1 MSTNTLNRSV
11 DTLTFANG
19 DTMPM
24 LGLGTWKS
32 APGEVYDAVTT
43 ALQVGYRHVDCA
55 PIYGNEAEVGRALQE
70 SFDDGVVDR
79 DDVWVTSKLWND
91 SHAPE
96 DVRPALEA
104 TLDDLNLDVLDL
116 YLIHWPVA
124 HKKGVDMPQ
133 SPDELLSLDERPIRA
148 TWAAMQEL
156 VEAGLVRH
164 IGVSN
169 FSVPKLRRLI
179 DAADHPP
186 EMNQIE
192 LHPYLQQPEMLDFCD
207 AAGVHL
213 TAYSP
218 LGSSDRPEAMKI
230 ENEPSLMSDPTVHE
244 IADRHD
250 ASPAQVLISWALH
263 RGTAVIPKSVTPAHI
278 KDNRAAAELALTDAD
293 MDALAE
299 LDRGFRYVNGAGWTM
314 EGSPY
319 TLANI
324 WDE

>member
-1 MSTNTLNRSV
+1 MSTNTLEHSV
-11 DTLTFANG
+11 DTLSFANG

-32 APGEVYDAVTT
+32 APGEVYDAVKT
-43 ALQVGYRHVDCA
+43 ALQAGYRHVDCA

-124 HKKGVDMPQ
+124 HKKGVEMPQ
-133 SPDELLSLDERPIRA
+133 SPDELLSLDERPIRE

-156 VEAGLVRH
+156 VDAGLVRH

-169 FSVPKLRRLI
+169 FSVPKLRSLI

-192 LHPYLQQPEMLDFCD
+192 LHPYLQQSEMLDFCD
-207 AAGVHL
+207 EAGVHL

-230 ENEPSLMSDPTVHE
+230 ENEPSLMSDPTVHD
-244 IADRHD
+244 IADRYD

-263 RGTAVIPKSVTPAHI
+263 RGTVVIPKSVTPAHI
-278 KDNRAAAELALTDAD
+278 KDNLAAAELALTDAD